1 MANGPIPTAAQFRA
15 SCTKPEAFASVDSSV
30 IDIVLARKVDY
41 LAAAFGDRATLP
53 ILEWDGSCVDAVFSF
68 TARALMGFRGYKKSP
83 EGDSEFVTL
92 DVEAKKFR
100 DGIKAKTEH
109 PTFTDSKASRPDR
122 PLISSAATSDAWQR
136 GSSQRCRTCR

>member
-1 MANGPIPTAAQFRA
+1 MANAPVPTAAEFRD

-53 ILEWDGSCVDAVFSF
+53 ILEWDGSCVDAVFAF
-68 TARALMGFRGYKKSP
+68 TARALMVFRGYKKSP

-109 PTFTDSKASRPDR
+109 PTFTDSTQGNRPDSPR
-122 PLISSAATSDAWQR
+122 INSERTSDAWTR
-136 GSSQRCRTCR
+136 RKRPCCP